1 MIEHRPEIPKVKD
14 VFPVVNGLFAHINY
28 PFNDIIT
35 NADLDDILVANL
47 GLKSI
52 SPIVSHVLDGKR
64 QLNDADLTRL
74 ARMILGQYKYKWDKD
89 MAVMEAE
96 YDPLHNYLDEYQE
109 HRDEVRDEDRIETK
123 NLTTGDNESGTS
135 SNTRTDNLSESNTYS
150 DSSSGSSNGH
160 NDRYGLN
167 SSEATGVTTD
177 GESNSSQSSGTSTRG
192 NTGTQSN
199 SGTTSNNRTITETG
213 TDSHE
218 FDANND
224 YDKEGYHRGNI
235 GNISTQKLIKEELEL
250 WRWNIIDEVI
260 GDVKEFCTLPL
271 YIQ

>member
-14 VFPVVNGLFAHINY
+14 VFPVVNGIFAHIHY
-28 PFNDIIT
+28 QFNELIT
-35 NADLDDILVANL
+35 DADLDDIFVANL

-74 ARMILGQYKYKWDKD
+74 ARMILGKYKFKWDKD
-89 MAVMEAE
+89 MAVMAAE

-109 HRDEVRDEDRIETK
+109 HRDEVRDEGNLETK
-123 NLTTGDNESGTS
+123 NLTTGVQEAGTHG
-135 SNTRTDNLSESNTYS
+135 NTRTDNLSESNSYS
-150 DSSSGSSNGH
+150 DSSSGSSSGH

-167 SSEATGVTTD
+167 SSTATGVTTD
-177 GESNSSQSSGTSTRG
+177 GETNSSQSSGSSTRG
-192 NTGTQSN
+192 NTGTQTN
-199 SGTTSNNRTITETG
+199 SGTDSLNRTIMETG
-213 TDSHE
+213 TDSHQR
-218 FDANND
+218 DADND
-224 YDKEGYHRGNI
+224 YDKEGYHKGNI

-260 GDVKEFCTLPL
+260 EDVKEFCTLPL